1 MPGPRR
7 KKEARRSGRAESKNI
22 MNIVSLNQEPQSP
35 APQADAPDLGAPPK
49 KRRRTTGEQVRRL
62 VRQEFDRR
70 DPITVARALLENHP
84 ELAVSS
90 FRWLVRQVAWAL
102 ALEQLRDVGVTPH
115 R

>member
-1 MPGPRR
+1 
-7 KKEARRSGRAESKNI
+7 

-35 APQADAPDLGAPPK
+35 APPK

-70 DPITVARALLENHP
+70 DPITVVRALLENHP